1 MAGRVLTTPDAR
13 SCWDGEWVSLS
24 NVALPESLLCDSEGL
39 SPDTSSV
46 ELSFWLRLPCGTGER
61 ETLSPA
67 GRQPLLLPQPGKR
80 ERKRGR
86 PSPVAWPHSP
96 PNHMD

>member
-46 ELSFWLRLPCGTGER
+46 ELNFWLRLPCGTGER
-61 ETLSPA
+61 ETLSLA
-67 GRQPLLLPQPGKR
+67 GRQRLLLPQPAK
-80 ERKRGR
+80 
-86 PSPVAWPHSP
+86 
-96 PNHMD
+96 